1 MKAFN
6 QYLQDLC
13 GLELITLAKGY
24 KYTVFGGSTV
34 VIEGH
39 KGLCA
44 FLPTQIS
51 FFVGGGLLKVEGSNL
66 TIKCVQRQSA
76 VVVGK
81 IDNVAVSN
89 G

>member
-13 GLELITLAKGY
+13 GLELTTLAKGY

-51 FFVGGGLLKVEGSNL
+51 FFVLDFIAKESSYNL
-66 TIKCVQRQSA
+66 FYTA
-76 VVVGK
+76 
-81 IDNVAVSN
+81 NTETAL
-89 G
+89 